1 MSQPCFNNG
10 VCEDKIGGYECRCPQ
25 DFIGTRCEIEIRG
38 KNCEPNTCP
47 SYADCRETNNI
58 ATCVCK
64 PENPGTFPNCS
75 SNICGS
81 NPCRNGGF
89 CMPVAG
95 SFNCTCLPGYTG
107 RKDFLQSLFLCRV

>member
-10 VCEDKIGGYECRCPQ
+10 ECEDKIGGYECHCLP

-38 KNCEPNTCP
+38 KKCEPNTCP
-47 SYADCRETNNI
+47 PHAECRETSNI

-64 PENPGTFPNCS
+64 PENPGIFPNCS
-75 SNICGS
+75 SNICATS
-81 NPCRNGGF
+81 PCRNGGV
-89 CMPVAG
+89 CTAVAG

-107 RKDFLQSLFLCRV
+107 IIFT